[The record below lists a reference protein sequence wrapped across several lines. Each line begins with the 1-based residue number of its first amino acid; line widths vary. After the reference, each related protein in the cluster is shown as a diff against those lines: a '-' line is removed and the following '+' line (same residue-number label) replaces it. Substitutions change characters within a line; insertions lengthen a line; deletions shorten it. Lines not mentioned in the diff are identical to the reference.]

1 MGSLAGKPFISL
13 RPSKQAVTH
22 AESAIT
28 GLVFRENKFP
38 SEPVLPFA
46 SLAMPFYSLLSSSSS
61 YLDIDNN
68 QFPCSC
74 QKLGWLLAF
83 GVYGYNSHS
92 LEEVGSEKGRG
103 TTTFIKNVYKT
114 AGQCIECN
122 HKECVDT
129 EDRLDDYSSTALD
142 YDQGEGLRCGRK
154 GLLVRNYDDTS
165 DKQGRITIHDAKNS
179 DADIDAVESGNEAIY
194 ENKASSRN
202 VKENKVTLKSRGKT
216 VTRTPYKNKEY
227 LVVIGEEE

>member
-28 GLVFRENKFP
+28 GLVFRENKFA

-46 SLAMPFYSLLSSSSS
+46 SLAMP
-61 YLDIDNN
+61 
-68 QFPCSC
+68 
-74 QKLGWLLAF
+74 
-83 GVYGYNSHS
+83 
-92 LEEVGSEKGRG
+92 
-103 TTTFIKNVYKT
+103 FIKNVYKT

-194 ENKASSRN
+194 ENKASPRK